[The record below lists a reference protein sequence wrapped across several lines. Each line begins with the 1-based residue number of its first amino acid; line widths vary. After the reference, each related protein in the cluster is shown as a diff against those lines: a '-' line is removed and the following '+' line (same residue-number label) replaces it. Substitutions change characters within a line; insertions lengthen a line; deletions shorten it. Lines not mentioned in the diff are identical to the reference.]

1 MSVDGRIV
9 AYVYNR
15 VQESGEERR
24 LARDGALAQ
33 PARDVRP
40 PRALVPV
47 LPTIRARALRAGMES
62 GGGAARAAD
71 GVDAREQRAREEA
84 RARVGRGVVPRVERA
99 RGVCDPG

>member
-15 VQESGEERR
+15 VQDGEERQ

-40 PRALVPV
+40 PRALAPAHT
-47 LPTIRARALRAGMES
+47 LPTRARALRAGMES

-71 GVDAREQRAREEA
+71 GVDAREERAREEA

-99 RGVCDPG
+99 RGVRDPG